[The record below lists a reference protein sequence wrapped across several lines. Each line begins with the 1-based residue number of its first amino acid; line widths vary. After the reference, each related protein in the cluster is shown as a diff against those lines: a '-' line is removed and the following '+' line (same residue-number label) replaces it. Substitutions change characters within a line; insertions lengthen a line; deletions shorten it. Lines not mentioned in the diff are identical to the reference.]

1 MQHPDQRTSH
11 PGPRRRP
18 RVVLTAAVLSLCV
31 ATAGCGP
38 GPEVRVGGGELLTVG
53 ARRGAPPP
61 ARLRSGARLARS
73 AAAVYAAGAYR
84 RRPPV
89 LPEETGSVT
98 SAIAA
103 AAGRVP
109 RSRRRLHPEL
119 RGLRLHAIG
128 VDRIAATAEVG
139 DGVSP
144 PFTVGIE
151 LHWRRGWRVVAISLP
166 D

>member
-1 MQHPDQRTSH
+1 
-11 PGPRRRP
+11 
-18 RVVLTAAVLSLCV
+18 
-31 ATAGCGP
+31 
-38 GPEVRVGGGELLTVG
+38 LL
-53 ARRGAPPP
+53 ARRAV
-61 ARLRSGARLARS
+61 S
-73 AAAVYAAGAYR
+73 AYAAGAYR

-89 LPEETGSVT
+89 LPEETGSVS
-98 SAIAA
+98 SAVAA
-103 AAGRVP
+103 AARRVP
-109 RSRRRLHPEL
+109 QSRRRLHPEL

-128 VDRIAATAEVG
+128 VDRIAGTAEVG

>member
-1 MQHPDQRTSH
+1 
-11 PGPRRRP
+11 
-18 RVVLTAAVLSLCV
+18 
-31 ATAGCGP
+31 
-38 GPEVRVGGGELLTVG
+38 VGGGELLTVG

-61 ARLRSGARLARS
+61 ARLRSGARLARR
-73 AAAVYAAGAYR
+73 AAETYAAGAYR

-89 LPEETGSVT
+89 LPEETGSVA

-109 RSRRRLHPEL
+109 LSRRRLHPEL

-128 VDRIAATAEVG
+128 VGRVVATAEVG

-151 LHWRRGWRVVAISLP
+151 LRWRSGWRVVAVSLP

>member
-1 MQHPDQRTSH
+1 MQRLDQRTSH
-11 PGPRRRP
+11 PGRRR
-18 RVVLTAAVLSLCV
+18 RSRAVLTAAVLSLCL

-61 ARLRSGARLARS
+61 ARLRSGALLARRAAS
-73 AAAVYAAGAYR
+73 AYAVGAYR

-89 LPEETGSVT
+89 LPKETGSVS

-103 AAGRVP
+103 AARRVP
-109 RSRRRLHPEL
+109 RSRRGLHPEL
-119 RGLRLHAIG
+119 HGLRLHVVG
-128 VDRIAATAEVG
+128 VDRIAVTAEVG

-144 PFTVGIE
+144 SFTVGIE
-151 LHWRRGWRVVAISLP
+151 LHWRSGWRVVAISLP